1 MAKEQQHTQGLQKLK
16 ADLKGKVFERMY
28 VFHGEEAFL
37 QQYYLER
44 LKKALVDELTES
56 FNFHKFNQE
65 TFDIREFEDAIN
77 NLPMMAEYTFVL
89 VDDIDLFKQNEEDR
103 NRLADCILQIPE
115 YCTVVF
121 TYETV
126 EWKPDKRFKALWESI
141 DKTATVVQ
149 FAKQSERDL
158 VTWIMRHFAAEGK
171 RINPN
176 LCVYL
181 MELTG
186 GTMTALSGE
195 ISKIC
200 AYSDAEEIVK
210 AGIDAVVEPVLD
222 AVVFQMTDLMGQGAY
237 GPALQ
242 KLQVLF
248 KMQNEPLAILG
259 AIGAHYRKIGSAR
272 IFLNQGMRV
281 TDLMSLYGI
290 SDYAAKKIMNS
301 AMRLSDRFCR
311 LANEL
316 VMEADYQLKSSYGDA
331 ERLIETLVLRL
342 AQEARND

>member
-1 MAKEQQHTQGLQKLK
+1 MASNQQNMQGLQKLK
-16 ADLKGKVFERMY
+16 ADLKNKALDRAY
-28 VFHGEEAFL
+28 VFYGEETFL
-37 QQYYLER
+37 QHHYLDR
-44 LKKALVDELTES
+44 VKKALVDDLTES
-56 FNFHKFNQE
+56 FNFHKFTQE
-65 TFDIREFEDAIN
+65 TFDVRELDDAIN
-77 NLPMMAEYTFVL
+77 NYPMMAEHTFIL
-89 VDDIDLFKQNEEDR
+89 VDDIDLFKQPEDDR
-103 NRLADCILQIPE
+103 NRIAECIAQIPE

-126 EWKPDKRFKALWESI
+126 EWKPDKRYKTLWEAI
-141 DKTATVVQ
+141 DKSATIVQ

-171 RINPN
+171 KINPN

-186 GTMTALSGE
+186 GTMTALAGE

-200 AYSDAEEIVK
+200 AYSDADEIVK
-210 AGIDAVVEPVLD
+210 ADIDAVVEPVLD

-237 GPALQ
+237 GAALQ

-248 KMQNEPLAILG
+248 KMQNEPVVILG
-259 AIGAHYRKIGSAR
+259 AIGGHYRKIGSAR
-272 IFLNQGMRV
+272 ILLNQGMRAG
-281 TDLMSLYGI
+281 DLMSMYGM

-301 AMRLSDRFCR
+301 AMRLSDRFCG
-311 LANEL
+311 LANSL
-316 VMEADYQLKSSYGDA
+316 IMEADYQLKSSQGDA
-331 ERLIETLVLRL
+331 ERLIETLILRL

>member
-1 MAKEQQHTQGLQKLK
+1 MAKEQQNPQGLQKLK
-16 ADLKGKVFERMY
+16 ADLKAKTFDRLY
-28 VFHGEEAFL
+28 IFYGEETFL
-37 QQYYLER
+37 QHYYLDR
-44 LKKALVDELTES
+44 VKNALVDELTES
-56 FNFHKFNQE
+56 FNFHKFTQE
-65 TFDIREFEDAIN
+65 TFDIREFDDAMN
-77 NLPMMAEYTFVL
+77 NLPMMAESTFIL
-89 VDDIDLFKQNEEDR
+89 VDDIDLFKLAEDDR
-103 NRLADCILQIPE
+103 NWIAECLSQIPE

-126 EWKPDKRFKALWESI
+126 EWKPDKRYKTLWEAI
-141 DKTATVVQ
+141 DRNATIVQ

-171 RINPN
+171 KINPN

-186 GTMTALSGE
+186 GTMTALAGE

-200 AYSDAEEIVK
+200 AYSDADEIVK
-210 AGIDAVVEPVLD
+210 ADIDAVVEPVLD
-222 AVVFQMTDLMGQGAY
+222 AVVFQMTDLMGQGAF

-272 IFLNQGMRV
+272 ILLNQGMRAG
-281 TDLMSLYGI
+281 DLMSLYGI

-311 LANEL
+311 LANSL
-316 VMEADYQLKSSYGDA
+316 VMETDYQLKSSYGDG
-331 ERLIETLVLRL
+331 ERLIEALVLRL

>member
-1 MAKEQQHTQGLQKLK
+1 MAKEQQNTQGLQKLK
-16 ADLKGKVFERMY
+16 ADLNAKTFDRLY
-28 VFHGEEAFL
+28 IFHGEETFL
-37 QQYYLER
+37 QQYYLDR
-44 LKKALVDELTES
+44 LKKTLVDELTES
-56 FNFHKFNQE
+56 FNFHKFTQE
-65 TFDIREFEDAIN
+65 TFDIREFDDAMN
-77 NLPMMAEYTFVL
+77 NLPMMAEHTFVL

-103 NRLADCILQIPE
+103 KWLADCISQIPE

-126 EWKPDKRFKALWESI
+126 EWKPDKRFKTLWDVI
-141 DKTATVVQ
+141 DRYATVVQ

-158 VTWIMRHFAAEGK
+158 VSWITRHFAAEGK
-171 RINPN
+171 KISPN

-210 AGIDAVVEPVLD
+210 ADIDAVVEPVLD

-237 GPALQ
+237 GLALQ

-272 IFLNQGMRV
+272 ILINQGMRV
-281 TDLMSLYGI
+281 GDLMSLYGI
-290 SDYAAKKIMNS
+290 SDYAAKKLMNT

-311 LANEL
+311 LANSL
-316 VMEADYQLKSSYGDA
+316 IMETDYQLKSSYGDA
-331 ERLIETLVLRL
+331 ERLIEALVLRL

>member
-1 MAKEQQHTQGLQKLK
+1 MAIERQSADGLQKLK
-16 ADLKGKVFERMY
+16 ADLKAKVFERLY
-28 VFHGEEAFL
+28 IFHGEEAFL
-37 QQYYLER
+37 QQHYLDR

-56 FNFHKFNQE
+56 FNFHKFTQE
-65 TFDIREFEDAIN
+65 NFDIREFEDALN

-89 VDDIDLFKQNEEDR
+89 VDDIDLFKQTEEDR
-103 NRLADCILQIPE
+103 RRLADCILQIPE

-121 TYETV
+121 AYETV
-126 EWKPDKRFKALWESI
+126 EWKPDKRYKTLWDAISNN
-141 DKTATVVQ
+141 ATIVQ

-171 RINPN
+171 KINPN

-195 ISKIC
+195 IHKIC

-210 AGIDAVVEPVLD
+210 ADIDAVVEPVLD

-242 KLQVLF
+242 KLRVLF
-248 KMQNEPLAILG
+248 KMQNEPVAILG
-259 AIGAHYRKIGSAR
+259 AIGGHYRKIGSAR
-272 IFLNQGMRV
+272 LLLNQGLQARE
-281 TDLMSLYGI
+281 LMSLYGM
-290 SDYAAKKIMNS
+290 SDYSAKKIMNS
-301 AMRLSDRFCR
+301 AMRLSDRFCS
-311 LANEL
+311 LANAL
-316 VMEADYQLKSSYGDA
+316 VMETDYQLKTSYGDA
-331 ERLIETLVLRL
+331 ERLIETLVMRL

>member
-1 MAKEQQHTQGLQKLK
+1 MAKEQPNVQGLQKLK
-16 ADLKGKVFERMY
+16 ADLKSKTYDRLY
-28 VFHGEEAFL
+28 IFHGEETFL
-37 QQYYLER
+37 QNYYLQR
-44 LKKALVDELTES
+44 LKDALVDELTES
-56 FNFHKFNQE
+56 FNFHKFTQE

-77 NLPMMAEYTFVL
+77 NLPMMAESTFIL

-103 NRLADCILQIPE
+103 NHLASCIREIPE

-126 EWKPDKRFKALWESI
+126 EWKPDKRFKTLWEAVDS
-141 DKTATVVQ
+141 TATIVQ

-158 VTWIMRHFAAEGK
+158 VSWIMRHFAAEGK
-171 RINPN
+171 KINPN

-210 AGIDAVVEPVLD
+210 ADIDAVVEPVLD

-272 IFLNQGMRV
+272 ILLNQGMRV
-281 TDLMSLYGI
+281 GDLMSLYGI
-290 SDYAAKKIMNS
+290 SDYAAKKIMNG

-311 LANEL
+311 LANAL
-316 VMEADYQLKSSYGDA
+316 IMETDYQLKSSYGDG
-331 ERLIETLVLRL
+331 ERLIEALVLRL

>member
-1 MAKEQQHTQGLQKLK
+1 MASNQQNMQGLQKLK
-16 ADLKGKVFERMY
+16 ADLKNKALDRAYIFY
-28 VFHGEEAFL
+28 GEETFL
-37 QQYYLER
+37 QHHYLDR
-44 LKKALVDELTES
+44 VKKALVDDLTES
-56 FNFHKFNQE
+56 FNFHKFTQE
-65 TFDIREFEDAIN
+65 TFDVRELDDAIN
-77 NLPMMAEYTFVL
+77 NYPMMAEHTFIL
-89 VDDIDLFKQNEEDR
+89 VDDIDLFKQPEDDR
-103 NRLADCILQIPE
+103 NRIADCIAQIPE

-126 EWKPDKRFKALWESI
+126 EWKPDKRYKTLWEAI
-141 DKTATVVQ
+141 DKSATIVQ

-171 RINPN
+171 KINPN

-186 GTMTALSGE
+186 GTMTALAGE

-200 AYSDAEEIVK
+200 AYSDADEIVK
-210 AGIDAVVEPVLD
+210 ADIDAVVEPVLD

-248 KMQNEPLAILG
+248 KMQNEPVVILG
-259 AIGAHYRKIGSAR
+259 AIGGHYRKIGSAR
-272 IFLNQGMRV
+272 ILLNQGMRAG
-281 TDLMSLYGI
+281 DLMSMYGM

-301 AMRLSDRFCR
+301 AMRLSDRFCG
-311 LANEL
+311 LANSL
-316 VMEADYQLKSSYGDA
+316 IMEADYQLKSSQGDA
-331 ERLIETLVLRL
+331 ERLIETLILRL

>member
-1 MAKEQQHTQGLQKLK
+1 MAKEQQNSQGLQKLK
-16 ADLKGKVFERMY
+16 ADLKAKTFERLY
-28 VFHGEEAFL
+28 IFHGEEAFL

-56 FNFHKFNQE
+56 FNFHKFTQE

-89 VDDIDLFKQNEEDR
+89 VDDIDLFKLPEEDR
-103 NRLADCILQIPE
+103 NRMADCFREIPE
-115 YCTVVF
+115 YCTVAF

-126 EWKPDKRFKALWESI
+126 EWKPDKRFKTLWESVNNAGTI
-141 DKTATVVQ
+141 VQ

-171 RINPN
+171 KINPN

-210 AGIDAVVEPVLD
+210 ADIDAVVEPVLD
-222 AVVFQMTDLMGQGAY
+222 AVVFQMTDLMSQGAY

-272 IFLNQGMRV
+272 ILLNQGMRV
-281 TDLMSLYGI
+281 GELMSLYGM

-311 LANEL
+311 TANTL
-316 VMEADYQLKSSYGDA
+316 VMETDYQLKSSYSDG
-331 ERLIETLVLRL
+331 ERLIEALVLRL

>member
-1 MAKEQQHTQGLQKLK
+1 MAKEQHNAQGLQKLK
-16 ADLKGKVFERMY
+16 ADMKGKIYDRLY
-28 VFHGEEAFL
+28 IFHGEETFL

-56 FNFHKFNQE
+56 FNFHKFTQE
-65 TFDIREFEDAIN
+65 TFDIREVDDAIN
-77 NLPMMAEYTFVL
+77 NLPMMAEHTFIL
-89 VDDIDLFKQNEEDR
+89 IDDIDLFKLPEEDR
-103 NRLADCILQIPE
+103 NWIANIIREIPE

-121 TYETV
+121 AYETV
-126 EWKPDKRFKALWESI
+126 EWKPDKRFKTLWEAISA
-141 DKTATVVQ
+141 TATIVE

-158 VTWIMRHFAAEGK
+158 VSWIMRHFAAEGK

-200 AYSDAEEIVK
+200 AYADAEEIVK
-210 AGIDAVVEPVLD
+210 ADIDAVVEPVLD
-222 AVVFQMTDLMGQGAY
+222 AVVFQMTDLMGQGAF

-248 KMQNEPLAILG
+248 KMQNEPIAILG

-272 IFLNQGMRV
+272 VLLNQGMRAG
-281 TDLMSLYGI
+281 DLMSLHGI

-311 LANEL
+311 LANSL
-316 VMEADYQLKSSYGDA
+316 ILEADYQLKTSYGDA

>member
-1 MAKEQQHTQGLQKLK
+1 MAKEQQNAQGLQKLK
-16 ADLKGKVFERMY
+16 ADLKAKTFERLY
-28 VFHGEEAFL
+28 IFYGEEAFL
-37 QQYYLER
+37 QQHYLER
-44 LKKALVDELTES
+44 VKNALVDELTES
-56 FNFHKFNQE
+56 FNYHKFTQE
-65 TFDIREFEDAIN
+65 TFDTREFEDALN
-77 NLPMMAEYTFVL
+77 NLPMMAEHTFVI
-89 VDDIDLFKQNEEDR
+89 VDDIDLFKQTEEDR
-103 NRLADCILQIPE
+103 NRIADCIKEVPE

-126 EWKPDKRFKALWESI
+126 EWKPDKRFKTLWDAI
-141 DKTATVVQ
+141 DKNAVIVE

-158 VTWIMRHFAAEGK
+158 VSWIMRHFAAEGK
-171 RINPN
+171 KITPN

-210 AGIDAVVEPVLD
+210 ADIDAVVEPVLD
-222 AVVFQMTDLMGQGAY
+222 AVVFQMTDLMGQGAF
-237 GPALQ
+237 GMALQ

-259 AIGAHYRKIGSAR
+259 AIGAHYRKIGAAR
-272 IFLNQGMRV
+272 ILLNQGMR
-281 TDLMSLYGI
+281 TGDMMSLYGM

-311 LANEL
+311 LANAL
-316 VMEADYQLKSSYGDA
+316 VVETDYQLKSSYGDGQ
-331 ERLIETLVLRL
+331 RLIEALVLRL

>member
-1 MAKEQQHTQGLQKLK
+1 M
-16 ADLKGKVFERMY
+16 D
-28 VFHGEEAFL
+28 
-37 QQYYLER
+37 
-44 LKKALVDELTES
+44 
-56 FNFHKFNQE
+56 
-65 TFDIREFEDAIN
+65 
-77 NLPMMAEYTFVL
+77 
-89 VDDIDLFKQNEEDR
+89 
-103 NRLADCILQIPE
+103 
-115 YCTVVF
+115 
-121 TYETV
+121 
-126 EWKPDKRFKALWESI
+126 WKPDKRYKTLWEAVDS
-141 DKTATVVQ
+141 TATIVQ

-158 VTWIMRHFAAEGK
+158 VSWIMRHFAAEGK
-171 RINPN
+171 KINPN

-210 AGIDAVVEPVLD
+210 ADIDAVVEPVLD
-222 AVVFQMTDLMGQGAY
+222 AV
-237 GPALQ
+237 PALQ

-272 IFLNQGMRV
+272 ILLNQGMRV
-281 TDLMSLYGI
+281 GDLMSLYGI

-311 LANEL
+311 LANSL
-316 VMEADYQLKSSYGDA
+316 IMETDYQLKSSYGDG
-331 ERLIETLVLRL
+331 ERLIEALVLRL

>member
-1 MAKEQQHTQGLQKLK
+1 MASNQQNMQGLQKLK
-16 ADLKGKVFERMY
+16 ADLKNKTLDRAY
-28 VFHGEEAFL
+28 VFYGEETFL
-37 QQYYLER
+37 QHHYLDR
-44 LKKALVDELTES
+44 VKNALVDDLTES
-56 FNFHKFNQE
+56 FNFHKFTQE
-65 TFDIREFEDAIN
+65 TFDVRELDDAIN
-77 NLPMMAEYTFVL
+77 NYPMMAEHTFIL
-89 VDDIDLFKQNEEDR
+89 VDDIDLFKQPEDDR
-103 NRLADCILQIPE
+103 NRIAECIAQIPE

-126 EWKPDKRFKALWESI
+126 EWKPDKRYKTLWEAI
-141 DKTATVVQ
+141 DKSATIVQ

-171 RINPN
+171 KINPN

-186 GTMTALSGE
+186 GTMTALAGE

-200 AYSDAEEIVK
+200 AYSDADEIVK
-210 AGIDAVVEPVLD
+210 ADIDAVVEPVLD

-237 GPALQ
+237 GAALQ

-248 KMQNEPLAILG
+248 KMQNEPVVILG
-259 AIGAHYRKIGSAR
+259 AIGGHYRKIGSAR
-272 IFLNQGMRV
+272 ILLNQGMRAG
-281 TDLMSLYGI
+281 DLMSMYGM

-301 AMRLSDRFCR
+301 AMRLSDRFCG
-311 LANEL
+311 LANSL
-316 VMEADYQLKSSYGDA
+316 IMEADYQLKSSQGDA

>member
-1 MAKEQQHTQGLQKLK
+1 MAKEQQNTQGLQKLK
-16 ADLKGKVFERMY
+16 ADLKGKAFERMY

-37 QQYYLER
+37 QQYYLEK

-103 NRLADCILQIPE
+103 NRLTDCILQIPE

-126 EWKPDKRFKALWESI
+126 EWKPDKRFKTLWESI

-158 VTWIMRHFAAEGK
+158 ATWIMRHFAAEGK

-210 AGIDAVVEPVLD
+210 ADIDAVVEPVLD

-237 GPALQ
+237 GSALQ

-272 IFLNQGMRV
+272 ILLNQGMRV

>member
-1 MAKEQQHTQGLQKLK
+1 MAKEQPNVQGLQKLK
-16 ADLKGKVFERMY
+16 ADLKAKTYDRLY
-28 VFHGEEAFL
+28 IFHGEETFL
-37 QQYYLER
+37 QNYYLQR
-44 LKKALVDELTES
+44 LKDALVDELTES
-56 FNFHKFNQE
+56 FNFHKFTQE

-77 NLPMMAEYTFVL
+77 NLPMMAESTFIL

-103 NRLADCILQIPE
+103 DHLASCIREIPE

-126 EWKPDKRFKALWESI
+126 EWKPDKRYKTLWEAVDS
-141 DKTATVVQ
+141 TATIVQ

-158 VTWIMRHFAAEGK
+158 VSWIMRHFAAEGK
-171 RINPN
+171 KISPN

-210 AGIDAVVEPVLD
+210 ADVDAVVEPVLD

-272 IFLNQGMRV
+272 ILLNQGMRV
-281 TDLMSLYGI
+281 GDLMSLYGI

-311 LANEL
+311 LANSLIVET
-316 VMEADYQLKSSYGDA
+316 DYQLKSSYGDG
-331 ERLIETLVLRL
+331 ERLIEALVLRL

>member
-1 MAKEQQHTQGLQKLK
+1 MASNQQNMQGLQKLK
-16 ADLKGKVFERMY
+16 ADLKNKALDRAY
-28 VFHGEEAFL
+28 VFYGEETFL
-37 QQYYLER
+37 QHHYLDR
-44 LKKALVDELTES
+44 VKKALVDDLTES
-56 FNFHKFNQE
+56 FNFHKFTQE
-65 TFDIREFEDAIN
+65 TFDVRELDDAIN
-77 NLPMMAEYTFVL
+77 NYPMMAEHTFIL
-89 VDDIDLFKQNEEDR
+89 VDDIDLFKQPEDDR
-103 NRLADCILQIPE
+103 NRIAECIAQIPE

-126 EWKPDKRFKALWESI
+126 EWKPDKRYKTLWEAI
-141 DKTATVVQ
+141 DKSATIVQ

-171 RINPN
+171 KINPN

-186 GTMTALSGE
+186 GTMTALAGE

-200 AYSDAEEIVK
+200 AYSDADEIVK
-210 AGIDAVVEPVLD
+210 ADIDAVVEPVLD

-237 GPALQ
+237 GAALQ

-248 KMQNEPLAILG
+248 KMQNEPVVILG
-259 AIGAHYRKIGSAR
+259 AIGGHYRKIGSAR
-272 IFLNQGMRV
+272 ILLNQGMRAG
-281 TDLMSLYGI
+281 DLMSMYGM

-301 AMRLSDRFCR
+301 AMRLSDRFCG
-311 LANEL
+311 LANSL
-316 VMEADYQLKSSYGDA
+316 IMEADYQLKSSQGDA

>member
-1 MAKEQQHTQGLQKLK
+1 MAKEQPNVQGLQKLK
-16 ADLKGKVFERMY
+16 TDLKAKTYDRLY
-28 VFHGEEAFL
+28 IFHGEETFL
-37 QQYYLER
+37 QNYYLQR
-44 LKKALVDELTES
+44 LKDALVDELTES
-56 FNFHKFNQE
+56 FNFHKFTQE

-77 NLPMMAEYTFVL
+77 NLPMMAESTFIL

-103 NRLADCILQIPE
+103 DHLASCIREIPE

-126 EWKPDKRFKALWESI
+126 EWKPDKRYKTLWEAVDS
-141 DKTATVVQ
+141 TATIVQ

-158 VTWIMRHFAAEGK
+158 VSWIMRHFAAEGK
-171 RINPN
+171 KISPN

-210 AGIDAVVEPVLD
+210 ADVDAVVEPVLD

-272 IFLNQGMRV
+272 ILLNQGMRV
-281 TDLMSLYGI
+281 GDLMSLYGI

-311 LANEL
+311 LANSLIVET
-316 VMEADYQLKSSYGDA
+316 DYQLKSSYGDG
-331 ERLIETLVLRL
+331 ERLIEALVLRL

>member
-1 MAKEQQHTQGLQKLK
+1 MASNQQNMQGLQKLK
-16 ADLKGKVFERMY
+16 ADLKNKALDRAY
-28 VFHGEEAFL
+28 VFYGEETFL
-37 QQYYLER
+37 QHHYLDR
-44 LKKALVDELTES
+44 VKKALVDDLTES
-56 FNFHKFNQE
+56 FNFHKFTQE
-65 TFDIREFEDAIN
+65 TFDVRELDDAIN
-77 NLPMMAEYTFVL
+77 NYPMMAEHTFIL
-89 VDDIDLFKQNEEDR
+89 VDDIDLFKQPEDDR
-103 NRLADCILQIPE
+103 NRIAECIVQIPE

-121 TYETV
+121 AYETV
-126 EWKPDKRFKALWESI
+126 EWKPDKRYKTLWEAI
-141 DKTATVVQ
+141 DKSATIVQ

-171 RINPN
+171 KIAPN

-186 GTMTALSGE
+186 GTMTALAGE

-200 AYSDAEEIVK
+200 AYSDADEIVK
-210 AGIDAVVEPVLD
+210 ADIDAVVEPVLD

-237 GPALQ
+237 GAALQ

-248 KMQNEPLAILG
+248 KMQNEPVVILG
-259 AIGAHYRKIGSAR
+259 AIGGHYRKIGSAR
-272 IFLNQGMRV
+272 ILLNQGMRAG
-281 TDLMSLYGI
+281 DLMNMYGM

-301 AMRLSDRFCR
+301 AMRLSDRFCG
-311 LANEL
+311 LANSL
-316 VMEADYQLKSSYGDA
+316 IMEADYQLKSSQGDA

>member
-1 MAKEQQHTQGLQKLK
+1 MAREQHSVEGLQKLK
-16 ADLKGKVFERMY
+16 ADLKAKEFERLY
-28 VFHGEEAFL
+28 IFHGEEAFL
-37 QQYYLER
+37 QQYYLDR

-56 FNFHKFNQE
+56 FNFHKFTQE
-65 TFDIREFEDAIN
+65 DFEIREFDDALN
-77 NLPMMAEYTFVL
+77 NFPMMAEYTFIL
-89 VDDIDLFKQNEEDR
+89 VDDIDLFKQTEEDR
-103 NRLADCILQIPE
+103 NWLADCIRQIPE

-121 TYETV
+121 AYETV
-126 EWKPDKRFKALWESI
+126 EWKPDKRYKTLWEAIS
-141 DKTATVVQ
+141 TNATIVE

-171 RINPN
+171 KITPN

-210 AGIDAVVEPVLD
+210 ADIDAVVEPVLD

-248 KMQNEPLAILG
+248 KMQNELLAILG
-259 AIGAHYRKIGSAR
+259 AIGAHYRKLGSAR
-272 IFLNQGMRV
+272 ILLNQGMRAA
-281 TDLMSLYGI
+281 DLMSLYGM

-301 AMRLSDRFCR
+301 AARLSDRFCR
-311 LANEL
+311 LANSLILET
-316 VMEADYQLKSSYGDA
+316 DYQLKSSYGDG
-331 ERLIETLVLRL
+331 ERLIEALVLRL